1 MIGRQFVCVL
11 NGWIVRISE
20 TAREIRHRQS
30 ERKCTLYNDV
40 KVVIWFWVLNNMVPM
55 VINLYVGK
63 STVFEVYFPLL
74 FPVVTTILFSV

>member
-20 TAREIRHRQS
+20 TAREMRQRQS
-30 ERKCTLYNDV
+30 ERECTLYNDV

-63 STVFEVYFPLL
+63 STVFEV
-74 FPVVTTILFSV
+74 